1 MAKPKTLSPE
11 DEFTAIGEEAVRRAE
26 QVKCS
31 FEAFVDGLRDIE
43 SEIRSRRVL
52 AEDELEKQ
60 RGEQ

>member
-1 MAKPKTLSPE
+1 MSKPKTLSPE
-11 DEFTAIGEEAVRRAE
+11 DEFAAIGEEAVRKAE
-26 QVKCS
+26 QIKCP
-31 FEAFVDGLRDIE
+31 FEAFVEGLRDIE